1 MAEQWNLWEYVHLVL
16 RSILSWLQILLKC
29 NADSLAMGTMYE
41 ISCFIITAVKGP
53 DTEFFTQAKLHFRA
67 QVSKG
72 SVTEENKY
80 SNGQFLLLTLP
91 PPLTPSYNLNFWHH
105 DWLLWHL
112 ETVRIIKYKT
122 VTFCKVK
129 NGKQIE
135 RSSKNSFE
143 INKPISKQTLDLI
156 VGYPI
161 LKGKGD
167 SLKTREHS
175 GQKARS
181 PRYDKPRPFVK
192 S

>member
-1 MAEQWNLWEYVHLVL
+1 MQIRWQWALCM
-16 RSILSWLQILLKC
+16 K
-29 NADSLAMGTMYE
+29 SLASLSLQLKAQTLNFSLRLNS
-41 ISCFIITAVKGP
+41 ISELKWA
-53 DTEFFTQAKLHFRA
+53 R
-67 QVSKG
+67 G

-105 DWLLWHL
+105 NWLLWHL